1 MSRNR
6 RRHPGFAAVAARIAR
21 HQAVPIRRARAELA
35 AATRRASKAAKVRNP
50 YLDRV
55 KGRR

>member
-1 MSRNR
+1 MT
-6 RRHPGFAAVAARIAR
+6 RRHPGFAAVAKRIAR
-21 HQAVPIRRARAELA
+21 RQGVSARRASAELA
-35 AATRRASKAAKVRNP
+35 AATRRASRAARTANP